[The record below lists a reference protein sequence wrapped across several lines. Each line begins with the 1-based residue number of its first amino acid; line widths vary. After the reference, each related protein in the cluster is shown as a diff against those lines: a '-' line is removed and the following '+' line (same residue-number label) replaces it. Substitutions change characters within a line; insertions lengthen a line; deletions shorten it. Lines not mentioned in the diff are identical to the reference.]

1 VLGPETMIHG
11 IRTPD
16 LRGHDATLLA
26 YDETPANDL
35 DFERRD
41 KLRSFLRY
49 CRLRLPP
56 TEVGLPH
63 SGRRRVQRLR
73 RAEVAE
79 LIGVSFNWY
88 SAFEGGRPVNVSPQF
103 VSRVAKA
110 LRLNAK
116 EELTLF
122 CLAFSEMYRLL
133 DRNDG

>member
-1 VLGPETMIHG
+1 M
-11 IRTPD
+11 
-16 LRGHDATLLA
+16 LA
-26 YDETPANDL
+26 YDDETPGSDL
-35 DFERRD
+35 DFERRHM
-41 KLRSFLRY
+41 LRSFLRC
-49 CRLRLPP
+49 CRLRLAPA
-56 TEVGLPH
+56 EVGLPH
-63 SGRRRVQRLR
+63 LGRRRVKRLR

-110 LRLNAK
+110 LRLDAK

-133 DRNDG
+133 AGSDA